1 MAAAAAASSSIS
13 ATNNN
18 HPHHHQ
24 SLQSA
29 HLSFSQSSLSL
40 HNHKYKLPFL
50 SSQFRISN
58 PRTPSTVSNAVETL
72 HQSHS
77 LSNSPD
83 PSSLHRSS
91 GPTILVSEKL
101 GEAGLDLLRSFGT
114 VECLYNLSQEE
125 LCDKVSQC
133 DALIVRS
140 GTKVTR
146 QVFESAKG
154 RLKVVGRAGVGID
167 NVDLQAAT
175 EFGCLVVNAPTANTI
190 AAAEHGIALLAS
202 MARNVAQADASVKAG
217 KWQRNKYVGVSLVG
231 KTLAVMGF
239 GKVGSEVARRA
250 KGLGMKVIAH
260 DPYAPAD
267 RARAIGVD
275 LVSFDQ
281 AISTAE
287 FVSLH
292 MPLTSTTNK
301 VFNDAT
307 FAKMKKGVR
316 LINVARGGVID
327 EDALVRALD
336 NGTVAQA
343 ALDVFT
349 EEPPA
354 KDSKLVQHE
363 NVTVTP
369 HLGASTREAQEG
381 VAVEIAEAVVGALRG
396 ELSATAVNAPMVPP
410 EVLSELAPYVSL
422 AEKLGRL
429 AVQLVAGGSGIQS
442 VKVVYNS
449 SRDPEN
455 LDTRLLRAMV
465 TKGIIEP
472 ISDAHINLVNAD
484 FTAKQKGIRISEERI
499 TMVSS
504 KDAPIDS
511 IQVQISNVESKF
523 ASALLDN
530 GNISI
535 AGKVKFGVPHLT
547 LVGGFSVDVSL
558 EGNLILCR
566 QVDQPGMIG
575 QVGNILGEN
584 NVNVSFM
591 SVGRSVKRTKA
602 IMAIGVDEEP
612 DKETL
617 AKIGGVS
624 AVEEFVF
631 LKL

>member
-1 MAAAAAASSSIS
+1 MATTTSISS
-13 ATNNN
+13 ATNLTNQTPTFPSQKKN
-18 HPHHHQ
+18 SNP
-24 SLQSA
+24 SST
-29 HLSFSQSSLSL
+29 HLSFSHSSISLQNLSL
-40 HNHKYKLPFL
+40 PTNLK
-50 SSQFRISN
+50 N
-58 PRTPSTVSNAVETL
+58 PVS
-72 HQSHS
+72 
-77 LSNSPD
+77 
-83 PSSLHRSS
+83 RSS
-91 GPTILVSEKL
+91 AIFNVLKTAQHSELASNTRDSDPVIKSQKPTILVSEKL
-101 GEAGLDLLRSFGT
+101 GEAGLDLLRTFGN
-114 VECLYNLSQEE
+114 VECLYNLSPED
-125 LCDKVSQC
+125 LCAKIGEC

-146 QVFESAKG
+146 QVFEAAKG
-154 RLKVVGRAGVGID
+154 KLKVVGRAGVGID

-190 AAAEHGIALLAS
+190 AAAEHGIALLAA
-202 MARNVAQADASVKAG
+202 MARNVAQADASMKAG

-250 KGLGMKVIAH
+250 KGLGMHVIAH

-267 RARAIGVD
+267 RARAIGVE

-281 AISTAE
+281 AISTAD

-292 MPLTSTTNK
+292 MPLTPTTNK
-301 VFNDAT
+301 IFNDET

-316 LINVARGGVID
+316 IINVARGGVID

-336 NGTVAQA
+336 SGIVAQA

-349 EEPPA
+349 EEPPS
-354 KDSKLVQHE
+354 KDNKLVQHE
-363 NVTVTP
+363 NVTATP
-369 HLGASTREAQEG
+369 HLGASTKEAQEG

-410 EVLSELAPYVSL
+410 QVLSELAPYVTL

-442 VKVVYNS
+442 VKVGYS
-449 SRDPEN
+449 SARDPDN
-455 LDTRLLRAMV
+455 LDTRLLRAMI

-484 FTAKQKGIRISEERI
+484 FTAKQKGLRISEERI
-499 TMVSS
+499 VVDSS
-504 KDAPIDS
+504 PENPVES
-511 IQVQISNVESKF
+511 IQVQISNVQSKF

-535 AGKVKFGVPHLT
+535 EGKVKYGIPHLT
-547 LVGGFSVDVSL
+547 RVGSFSVDVSL

-575 QVGNILGEN
+575 QVGNILGEH

-591 SVGRSVKRTKA
+591 SVGRTVKRTKA

-612 DKETL
+612 DKDTL
-617 AKIGGVS
+617 KKIGEVP
-624 AVEEFVF
+624 AIDEFVF
-631 LKL
+631 LDL